1 MPGGTQA
8 VRLDLPFAVFSSRS
22 AEVMEEPPSSSHRAR
37 ATLWSVLSVSKLFLS
52 VIFTIWGGW
61 PRFNS
66 RPSVQ
71 RELSLPIILN
81 KFRAMESPPRLLQG
95 G

>member
-8 VRLDLPFAVFSSRS
+8 VRLDLPFAVFSGARS

-81 KFRAMESPPRLLQG
+81 KFRATRSG
-95 G
+95 T